1 MAAPPDPVFVLRAH
15 EADVTAVVFI
25 RNNTILASGDQEGH
39 IILWSVLTRRP
50 IRRWR
55 AHTSGILAIHSVAGD
70 NLLSH
75 GRDDQLHIWS
85 LCDPSDKA
93 SSSPQKPEFT
103 LLVNSLNF
111 CGVSLWKQ
119 PADREGGAEQTLLAL
134 PGLGEN
140 AEIDIYNLSTK
151 TYTLQGLSVPNAS
164 KDTGLCM
171 CLKFFEGPTGL
182 CLAAGYES
190 GTIIIWDIESKG
202 LVWRHKVHEE
212 PVLSL
217 DVLPDGSI
225 GFSGGAETKI
235 SQFFPISDP
244 EQTTRH
250 LTVPT
255 RGIAVVRIRPDGKIV
270 ATGGWDSKI
279 RIYNAKKFKPL
290 AILRGHR
297 QGVSCLAFS
306 EAGSSHVGSETNSEE
321 VAPPNM
327 FAAGSKDGNVTL
339 WQIY

>member
-1 MAAPPDPVFVLRAH
+1 MA
-15 EADVTAVVFI
+15 EK
-25 RNNTILASGDQEGH
+25 SQ
-39 IILWSVLTRRP
+39 
-50 IRRWR
+50 
-55 AHTSGILAIHSVAGD
+55 
-70 NLLSH
+70 SH
-75 GRDDQLHIWS
+75 GRDDQLHVWS
-85 LCDPSDKA
+85 LSDPSDKA
-93 SSSPQKPEFT
+93 ASNPQKPEFT

-151 TYTLQGLSVPNAS
+151 TYTYQGLSVPNAS
-164 KDTGLCM
+164 NDTGLCM
-171 CLKFFEGPTGL
+171 CLKFFEDPTGL

-190 GTIIIWDIESKG
+190 GTLIIWDVESKG
-202 LVWRHKVHEE
+202 PVWRYKVQEE

-217 DVLPDGSI
+217 DVLLDGSI
-225 GFSGGAETKI
+225 GFSGGADTKI
-235 SQFFPISDP
+235 TQFYPKSDP

-270 ATGGWDSKI
+270 AIGGWDSK
-279 RIYNAKKFKPL
+279 IYNAKKFKPL

-297 QGVSCLAFS
+297 QGISCLAFS
-306 EAGSSHVGSETNSEE
+306 EGRGSSQVGNEMNSEE

-327 FAAGSKDGNVTL
+327 FAAGSKDGTVTL